1 MPMFPEKLNKKL
13 RNRIQEDAFRELP
26 VKQELVDFASNDY
39 LGFSGVPAILRLTEE
54 CIQRG
59 PVKQNGSTGSRLLTG
74 NHALYNT
81 LETFL
86 SSYHESESALVFNSG
101 YDANVG
107 FFSSVPQRGD
117 IVLYDEL
124 VHASIRDGISMGNAK
139 SYNFSHNDLD
149 ALKVKTKKVLRTQPK
164 HNAPEV
170 YVVTES
176 VFSMDGD
183 SPKLKGFA
191 DFCTQ
196 NGFHLIVDE
205 AHATGVFGKG
215 CVQQMEMADAI
226 FARIITFGKAL
237 GTHGAAVLGNKTLR
251 DYLVNFARSFIY
263 TTAMSPHAVATILGS
278 YQFLDKKGAQL
289 QEELHGNIS
298 LFRKQVRALGLQD
311 HFIAS
316 HSAIH
321 CIRVPGNEKV
331 KALSRKL
338 NEKGFS
344 VKPIL
349 SPTVKK
355 GEERLRFCL
364 HSYNTKKEITQV
376 LELVKAFI
384 IP

>member
-1 MPMFPEKLNKKL
+1 M
-13 RNRIQEDAFRELP
+13 
-26 VKQELVDFASNDY
+26 
-39 LGFSGVPAILRLTEE
+39 
-54 CIQRG
+54 
-59 PVKQNGSTGSRLLTG
+59 
-74 NHALYNT
+74 
-81 LETFL
+81 
-86 SSYHESESALVFNSG
+86 
-101 YDANVG
+101 
-107 FFSSVPQRGD
+107 
-117 IVLYDEL
+117 
-124 VHASIRDGISMGNAK
+124 
-139 SYNFSHNDLD
+139 
-149 ALKVKTKKVLRTQPK
+149 
-164 HNAPEV
+164 
-170 YVVTES
+170 
-176 VFSMDGD
+176 
-183 SPKLKGFA
+183 
-191 DFCTQ
+191 
-196 NGFHLIVDE
+196 
-205 AHATGVFGKG
+205 
-215 CVQQMEMADAI
+215 
-226 FARIITFGKAL
+226 
-237 GTHGAAVLGNKTLR
+237 
-251 DYLVNFARSFIY
+251 NFARSFIY
-263 TTAMSPHAVATILGS
+263 TTALSPHAVATILGS